1 MVGWYG
7 DHMTGWGY
15 FLMGSSTLAF
25 WVLVVAAVVLL
36 ARSSNAGTRGGSRN
50 PRDTAAP
57 DQILAQRFARGEID
71 DEEYRRRLDALRRA

>member
-1 MVGWYG
+1 MMGGYG

-15 FLMGSSTLAF
+15 FLMGSSTLAI

-36 ARSSNAGTRGGSRN
+36 ARSSTSGTGGG
-50 PRDTAAP
+50 PRHSVDSSAP
-57 DQILAQRFARGEID
+57 EQVLAQRFARGEID